1 MAFSPFSQI
10 VQPAPWVDPINLDL
24 LRQGNMYKE
33 EIARQNLSNLSES
46 VQALASTPAYG
57 KDAEKLQEKM
67 EELKSQISGL
77 NLSDVSDY
85 NTMGQIKGVINQ
97 FSNDTDMLAIGKRGN
112 FYKSELQKEQQ
123 YNEKGLKYRSPSK
136 KSLEE
141 YYNSGIYATNPESV
155 TFSSGWQMPD
165 QAKIMKAAKDLVE
178 PEITFITDAQ
188 GRRQEVKRYN
198 PEDLKLAIE
207 QVSNSDPNYE
217 KELSYQFQEQYG
229 DTDWDTYSK
238 EEHSTLVSEAAK
250 NKEIATAFYQKTKDS
265 KYLQMIEQADDVIN
279 TFSDAYDNPN
289 SSEQTKI
296 RVFQD
301 FKNKQI
307 YQAISAMDAEQKKPI
322 AMDEIAKAKM
332 DLSNDWQKI
341 QWQAEKEIAVAKK
354 KAELGI
360 GTGAGGDYL
369 VRPDYDAFQNT
380 IASAQSRMIND
391 YKATGDEIQNIGD
404 YVGEDPTYLEGRK
417 IINFTSLPSNI
428 QNIFLDFDAVK
439 GSLKQGEKISGIV
452 VDESDPT
459 NKKYI
464 PVISNNQGSSFKIAK
479 SGNQDVVVD
488 DNSIKLK
495 AQQVKEEKIPG
506 KNFPKSTTETSK
518 LKTITLDTGYVIP
531 QDTVEAIRSQL
542 LSLGKDTSDASVAKI
557 YKKKFTSR

>member
-188 GRRQEVKRYN
+188 GRRQDASR
-198 PEDLKLAIE
+198 
-207 QVSNSDPNYE
+207 
-217 KELSYQFQEQYG
+217 
-229 DTDWDTYSK
+229 
-238 EEHSTLVSEAAK
+238 
-250 NKEIATAFYQKTKDS
+250 
-265 KYLQMIEQADDVIN
+265 
-279 TFSDAYDNPN
+279 SDA
-289 SSEQTKI
+289 
-296 RVFQD
+296 
-301 FKNKQI
+301 
-307 YQAISAMDAEQKKPI
+307 A
-322 AMDEIAKAKM
+322 
-332 DLSNDWQKI
+332 LSQ
-341 QWQAEKEIAVAKK
+341 
-354 KAELGI
+354 
-360 GTGAGGDYL
+360 
-369 VRPDYDAFQNT
+369 RP
-380 IASAQSRMIND
+380 R
-391 YKATGDEIQNIGD
+391 
-404 YVGEDPTYLEGRK
+404 
-417 IINFTSLPSNI
+417 
-428 QNIFLDFDAVK
+428 
-439 GSLKQGEKISGIV
+439 
-452 VDESDPT
+452 
-459 NKKYI
+459 
-464 PVISNNQGSSFKIAK
+464 
-479 SGNQDVVVD
+479 
-488 DNSIKLK
+488 
-495 AQQVKEEKIPG
+495 
-506 KNFPKSTTETSK
+506 
-518 LKTITLDTGYVIP
+518 
-531 QDTVEAIRSQL
+531 
-542 LSLGKDTSDASVAKI
+542 
-557 YKKKFTSR
+557 

>member
-24 LRQGNMYKE
+24 LKQANMYKE

-46 VQALASTPAYG
+46 FQALASTPAYG

-67 EELKSQISGL
+67 QELKSQISGL

-141 YYNSGIYATNPESV
+141 YYNSGIYKTNPESV

-250 NKEIATAFYQKTKDS
+250 NKEIAKAFYQKTKDS

-289 SSEQTKI
+289 SPEQTKI

-332 DLSNDWQKI
+332 ELSNDLYKI
-341 QWQAEKEIAVAKK
+341 
-354 KAELGI
+354 
-360 GTGAGGDYL
+360 
-369 VRPDYDAFQNT
+369 
-380 IASAQSRMIND
+380 D
-391 YKATGDEIQNIGD
+391 YKA
-404 YVGEDPTYLEGRK
+404 
-417 IINFTSLPSNI
+417 
-428 QNIFLDFDAVK
+428 
-439 GSLKQGEKISGIV
+439 KQEAGLISGIPGNISDLDKEIYKAAINSGKPIYDVNGNLIPAKTLASEAGV
-452 VDESDPT
+452 VYNPKESMDAVT
-459 NKKYI
+459 SSKKEENTM
-464 PVISNNQGSSFKIAK
+464 PK
-479 SGNQDVVVD
+479 
-488 DNSIKLK
+488 KLK
-495 AQQVKEEKIPG
+495 SVFETINSGTALNSTEQEDLDSYIKTNRDLLNSKGTDDIVNVRYEIENGVKVIKWEIDDWGFNTDKKAYVVNSQEEYDKVPKGEVFIDSTG
-506 KNFPKSTTETSK
+506 KP
-518 LKTITLDTGYVIP
+518 TIK
-531 QDTVEAIRSQL
+531 E
-542 LSLGKDTSDASVAKI
+542 
-557 YKKKFTSR
+557 